1 MYVYYD
7 NSLREG
13 PVEVG
18 LFVHG
23 KCFMYRIGCSTPQLV
38 YIKKI
43 FNSVFAELQHQLRSC
58 KKNLVSEQLHRE
70 LSHAITMLMVLMC
83 VWHFLWFVQEFL
95 GYKMGKEI

>member
-23 KCFMYRIGCSTPQLV
+23 KCFMYRIGPTLYALVRMGLIGVQL
-38 YIKKI
+38 
-43 FNSVFAELQHQLRSC
+43 L
-58 KKNLVSEQLHRE
+58 
-70 LSHAITMLMVLMC
+70 T
-83 VWHFLWFVQEFL
+83 WF
-95 GYKMGKEI
+95 I

>member
-23 KCFMYRIGCSTPQLV
+23 KCFMYRIGPTLYASCENGINRCSTPQLV
-38 YIKKI
+38 YIEKI
-43 FNSVFAELQHQLRSC
+43 FNSCLCRTTAPTKELQKEH
-58 KKNLVSEQLHRE
+58 SELT
-70 LSHAITMLMVLMC
+70 ITS
-83 VWHFLWFVQEFL
+83 
-95 GYKMGKEI
+95 